1 MRIRINNSVF
11 FYYLLCL
18 FHFYK
23 NTKIQNTLTNIILH
37 KKFMKLKEAKKYV
50 YKITNFLKRILRL
63 LQDPHN
69 IQNGNFPD
77 ISQWQK
83 AIK

>member
-1 MRIRINNSVF
+1 
-11 FYYLLCL
+11 
-18 FHFYK
+18 
-23 NTKIQNTLTNIILH
+23 
-37 KKFMKLKEAKKYV
+37 MKLKEAKKYV

-69 IQNGNFPD
+69 IQNGNLPD
-77 ISQWQK
+77 ISPRPK